1 MVGASEVEESLIEVP
16 KVLGDVFEA
25 LVCAI
30 FLDSGMNLELVWKIV
45 FPMFMPFIGKILLV
59 FILFFCKHRF

>member
-1 MVGASEVEESLIEVP
+1 VEESLIEVP

-45 FPMFMPFIGKILLV
+45 LPMFLPFIGKTLLV
-59 FILFFCKHRF
+59 FL